1 MTLEFRL
8 EKECPSDWDANLL
21 KSPMGNIFNTFEYS
35 QYAKGRLGWQPSFL
49 SILEKNG
56 EIAAQVVIF
65 EYSRN
70 KLSKKMPFSIGKIAS
85 MISKTIKW
93 IYGPVIFFNGEQ
105 QVVDEFLSFVESK
118 ANRMDGS
125 IHPFFK
131 GTLHGNGIKLEKWST
146 FLIDLQQTKD
156 SIISGFDKHSA
167 KKNIE
172 RAEERGVQI
181 SEINEN
187 NILQYHNLLNEFRVA
202 SGNSPFEYEDT
213 YDLWKLLQKV
223 GFKGLLATKDGIY
236 IGGITFSFFNGYINE
251 WGIARSNLDTA
262 EKLYSQDLLK
272 WKIIEWGIE
281 SKQRFY
287 DLSGFNPNPSS
298 GKEEGILRY
307 KKKWGGKQ
315 YDYWLVR
322 K

>member
-1 MTLEFRL
+1 MSFELRV
-8 EKECPSDWDANLL
+8 EKECPSDWNEKLL
-21 KSPMGNIFNTFEYS
+21 KSSMGNIFNTLEYS

-49 SILEKNG
+49 SMIEKNG
-56 EIAAQVVIF
+56 QIAAQVVIF
-65 EYSRN
+65 EYARN

-93 IYGPVIFFNGEQ
+93 TYGPVIFYNEEQ
-105 QVVDEFLSFVESK
+105 QVINEFLSFVKSK
-118 ANRMDGS
+118 ANRIDGS
-125 IHPFFK
+125 LHPFFR
-131 GTLHGNGIKLEKWST
+131 GIPHVDNIDLEKWST

-156 SIISGFDKHSA
+156 VIISSFDKHSA

-172 RAEERGVQI
+172 RAEERGVQVN
-181 SEINEN
+181 EITEN
-187 NILQYHNLLNEFRVA
+187 NILQYHNLLNEFRIA
-202 SGNSPFEYEDT
+202 SGNPTFEYEDT
-213 YDLWKLLQKV
+213 YDLWKLLAKV
-223 GFKGLLATKDGIY
+223 GFKGFLATKDGEN

-251 WGIARSNLDTA
+251 WGIARSNLDTT

-281 SKQRFY
+281 NKQKFY

>member
-1 MTLEFRL
+1 MTIELRL
-8 EKECPSDWDANLL
+8 EKECPSYWNTRLL
-21 KSPMGNIFNTFEYS
+21 KSPMGNIFNTYEYS
-35 QYAKGRLGWQPSFL
+35 QYAKRRLGWQPSFL
-49 SILEKNG
+49 SMIGKSG
-56 EIAAQVVIF
+56 EIVAQVVLF
-65 EYSRN
+65 EYARN
-70 KLSKKMPFSIGKIAS
+70 KLNKKVPFSVAKIAA

-93 IYGPVIFFNGEQ
+93 TYGPVIFSNEEQ
-105 QVVDEFLSFVESK
+105 QVVYEFISFVQSK
-118 ANRMDGS
+118 ANRLDGS

-131 GTLHGNGIKLEKWST
+131 GTLNVDKIRMEKWST
-146 FLIDLQQTKD
+146 FLIDLQQTKG

-181 SEINEN
+181 NEITEN
-187 NILQYHNLLNEFRVA
+187 NISQYHDILNEFRIT
-202 SGNSPFEYEDT
+202 SGNDPFEYEDT
-213 YDLWKLLQKV
+213 YDLWKLLTKV
-223 GFKGLLATKDGIY
+223 GYKGFLAIKDGTN

-251 WGIARSNLDTA
+251 WGIARSPLDTV

-281 SKQRFY
+281 NKQRFY
-287 DLSGFNPNPSS
+287 DLSGFNPNPVS

-307 KKKWGGKQ
+307 KKKWGGTQ

>member
-1 MTLEFRL
+1 MNFEFRL
-8 EKECPSDWDANLL
+8 EKECPSDWNKQLL
-21 KSPMGNIFNTFEYS
+21 KSRMGNIFNTFEYG
-35 QYAKGRLGWQPSFL
+35 QYAKRRLGWQPSFL
-49 SILEKNG
+49 YIIGKSG

-65 EYSRN
+65 EFTSN
-70 KLSKKMPFSIGKIAS
+70 KLSKNIPRSFGKIVS
-85 MISKTIKW
+85 IISKKIKW
-93 IYGPVIFFNGEQ
+93 IYGPVIFSSEEQ
-105 QVVDEFLSFVESK
+105 QIVDEFLLFVQSK
-118 ANRMDGS
+118 ANRLDGS
-125 IHPFFK
+125 IHPFFSGSLNLK
-131 GTLHGNGIKLEKWST
+131 KIKIEKWST

-156 SIISGFDKHSA
+156 SVVADFDKHSA

-172 RAEERGVQI
+172 RAQERGVQV

-187 NILQYHNLLNEFRVA
+187 NISQYHDILNEFRIA
-202 SGNSPFEYEDT
+202 SGNETFECEDT
-213 YDLWKLLQKV
+213 YDLWKLLGKI
-223 GFKGLLATKDGIY
+223 GFKGFLATKDGKN

-251 WGIARSNLDTA
+251 WGIARSSLDTT

-272 WKIIEWGIE
+272 WKIIEWGLE
-281 SKQRFY
+281 NKQRFY
-287 DLSGFNPNPSS
+287 DLSGFNPNPVS